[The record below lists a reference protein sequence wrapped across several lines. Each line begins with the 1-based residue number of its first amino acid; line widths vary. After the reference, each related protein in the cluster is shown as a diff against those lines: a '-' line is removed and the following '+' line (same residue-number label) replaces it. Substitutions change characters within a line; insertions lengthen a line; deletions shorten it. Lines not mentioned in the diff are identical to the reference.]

1 MERRAYFC
9 IMNFEY
15 RHLLPEGFSPKSRV
29 WVYQSSRLLSL
40 AEALEMEKEITDFT
54 DQWLAHGASV
64 KAYGNLFFGQFVI
77 LMADE
82 THTSVSGCS
91 TDSSVR
97 FIKNLGEKYGIDFFD
112 RNNLAFVVKDKIQML
127 PLNQLG
133 YAFDNGFINGDTL
146 YFNNLILNKQQ
157 LEEDWM
163 LPIKH
168 SWLAKRLNLQ
178 QV

>member
-1 MERRAYFC
+1 
-9 IMNFEY
+9 MNFKY
-15 RHLLPEGFSPKSRV
+15 CHLLPEDFSPKSRV

-40 AEALEMEKEITDFT
+40 SEALEMEKEIADFT

-64 KAYGNLFFGQFVI
+64 KAYGNLLFGQFII

-82 THTSVSGCS
+82 THTAVSGCS
-91 TDSSVR
+91 TDSSVW
-97 FIKNLGEKYGIDFFD
+97 FVKSLGEKYGIDFFD
-112 RNNLAFVVKDKIQML
+112 RNNLAFVVKDKIQLL

-133 YAFDNGFINGDTL
+133 YAFNNGFINSDTL
-146 YFNNLILNKQQ
+146 YFNNLVLNKQQ

-163 LPIKH
+163 LPIKE

-178 QV
+178 QA